1 MLQVPANI
9 FDWKVSCY
17 YNNLTALFLFLNFRT
32 FTKLPSEHYII
43 EANLILQCAP
53 EDVIQSDE
61 IRTLIKDVADIRT
74 AKIRTSIDDF
84 IKGEGTYAKLNNL
97 TFFEIHSLRHL
108 LPLSLNVIDQ
118 IYQVNVSQ

>member
-1 MLQVPANI
+1 MISRQIILNI
-9 FDWKVSCY
+9 HI
-17 YNNLTALFLFLNFRT
+17 FLFLEIFYRS

-97 TFFEIHSLRHL
+97 TCFEIHSLRNL

-118 IYQVNVSQ
+118 IYQVNVTQ